1 MDEARIRMIEQD
13 NMWQGVIEKE
23 LKSRLRATQPA
34 TEQTRRRPTKEAL
47 IGAVRNE
54 EELKRRIATDPSVRA
69 QLRALRD
76 RVRAIEAGTESD
88 ASHRFLNDNTM
99 ASNAHM
105 LNQTRAPLPPP
116 LPGKVRIDYRDCDKT
131 SLWCASFQ
139 MAMI

>member
-23 LKSRLRATQPA
+23 LRSRLRATKPA
-34 TEQTRRRPTKEAL
+34 ASELARRPTRAAL
-47 IGAVRNE
+47 IGSVRNE
-54 EELKRRIATDPSVRA
+54 EELKQRIATDPAVRA
-69 QLRALRD
+69 QLRALRE
-76 RVRAIEAGTESD
+76 RVKAIDAGAQSD
-88 ASHRFLNDNTM
+88 ASHRFLNDNRL

-105 LNQTRAPLPPP
+105 LNPTRAPLPPP
-116 LPGKVRIDYRDCDKT
+116 PPGKTRIDYRDCDKT